1 MLKRIAVLTSGG
13 DAPGMNAAIRAVVRT
28 GTVRGAEVFGVRQGY
43 SGLLLG
49 DFLPLTPRD
58 VGGIIERGGTMLG
71 SARCL
76 EFKTDAG
83 RRKALTGLASAGI
96 EGLIVIGGNGSQTG
110 THSLCELGFPAN
122 GVASTIDNDLLGTDI
137 TIGVDTALNV
147 ILEAMDRLRTSAQS
161 HRRCSIVEV
170 MGRDC
175 GFLALTAGI
184 AGGAEVIVTPE
195 FDLTPEQ
202 VRERIA
208 QSYARGKQHG
218 VIVVAEGAKNNA
230 QRLYEALSAPHA
242 SLPLEPRLT
251 ILGHVQRGGDPTA
264 ADRLLAT
271 RLAADATDLLLSG
284 THGYLVG
291 LKNGQLARTPIAE
304 VAGRTKPLPDE
315 LIRLA
320 EVMQT

>member
-1 MLKRIAVLTSGG
+1 V
-13 DAPGMNAAIRAVVRT
+13 
-28 GTVRGAEVFGVRQGY
+28 EVFGVRLGY
-43 SGLLLG
+43 AGLIAS
-49 DFLPLTPRD
+49 DFIPLTPRD

-76 EFKTDAG
+76 EFKTEAG
-83 RRKALTGLASAGI
+83 RQQALANLRAHRI
-96 EGLIVIGGNGSQTG
+96 DGLIVIGGNGSQTG
-110 THSLCELGFPAN
+110 THGLVELGFHAN
-122 GVASTIDNDLLGTDI
+122 GVASTIDNDLCGTEI

-175 GFLALTAGI
+175 GYLALVAGI

-202 VRERIA
+202 VRERIGV
-208 QSYARGKQHG
+208 SYARGKMHG

-230 QRLYEALSAPHA
+230 HRLYEALQDPHS

-264 ADRLLAT
+264 ADRMLAT
-271 RLAADATDLLLSG
+271 RLAAHATDLLLNG
-284 THGYLVG
+284 VTGQLVG
-291 LKNGQLARTPIAE
+291 ITNGKLSQTPIPE
-304 VAGRTKPLPDE
+304 VAGRTKPLPEE
-315 LIRLA
+315 LIHLA